1 MEGDF
6 LVTIFKAD
14 APKTNFEGSLLKK
27 ERDVEISSG
36 ELKLWTKFLVANFLN
51 AILDILSYKRINE
64 LCTEMFLRTR

>member
-1 MEGDF
+1 MKGDF

-36 ELKLWTKFLVANFLN
+36 ELKL
-51 AILDILSYKRINE
+51 
-64 LCTEMFLRTR
+64 